1 MKYPAF
7 LPTGLLPGL
16 LAGAL
21 ACTPA
26 FAQKP
31 PAPPAP
37 PQAPS
42 QAPSQTQGPQQ
53 PQVMVWTQAGG
64 SFLGVHATDIDT
76 TRARELKLKEEHG
89 VEITSV
95 EAGSP
100 AEKAGI
106 LKNDVV
112 LEFNGQRVEGT
123 EQFVRLVRETPPG
136 RQVKIGLWRN
146 GGAQQVAATLGRRK
160 AKTSKEIIESLSGLR
175 EMPQMPQVW
184 IPDIPRAFTTWR
196 SSMLGVEAESID
208 GQLAQFFGVEQGV
221 LVRSVAADSAAGKAG
236 LKAGDVIVKVDGK
249 TVDSPREISI
259 EMRALRPRRTFPVLV
274 VRDKRELS
282 LSVTLEED
290 TEGGQR
296 ERRITQREDER

>member
-7 LPTGLLPGL
+7 LPPGLLPGL

-21 ACTPA
+21 ACTPV
-26 FAQKP
+26 FSQKP

-42 QAPSQTQGPQQ
+42 QAQGPQQ

-76 TRARELKLKEEHG
+76 ARARELKLKEEHG

-100 AEKAGI
+100 AEKAGM

-112 LEFNGQRVEGT
+112 VEFNGQRVEGT

-146 GGAQQVAATLGRRK
+146 GASQQVSATLGRRK
-160 AKTSKEIIESLSGLR
+160 AKTSKEILESLSGLR

-196 SSMLGVEAESID
+196 SSMLGVEAEGID
-208 GQLAQFFGVEQGV
+208 GQLAQFFGVEEGV
-221 LVRSVAADSAAGKAG
+221 LVRSVASDSAAEKAG
-236 LKAGDVIVKVDGK
+236 LKAGDVILKIDGK
-249 TVDSPREISI
+249 PVDSPREVSV
-259 EMRALRPRRTFPVLV
+259 EMRALRPRRTFPILV
-274 VRDKRELS
+274 MREKRELS

-296 ERRITQREDER
+296 ERRMTQREDER